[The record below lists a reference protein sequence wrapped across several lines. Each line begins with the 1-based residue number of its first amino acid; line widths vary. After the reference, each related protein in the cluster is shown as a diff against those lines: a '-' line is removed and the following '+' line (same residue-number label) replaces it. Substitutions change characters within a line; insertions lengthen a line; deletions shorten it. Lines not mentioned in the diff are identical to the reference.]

1 MRATDINRTIESA
14 MANLL
19 GMYPLGRSI
28 ETNQSEAA
36 ISTLK
41 MSSEDIAEA
50 NLEMQRAALPNARQV
65 VPVYVQDL
73 YFDAF

>member
-1 MRATDINRTIESA
+1 MGTEMRERYMVQNRLLDPVSYQPQEIHVRGTDFNRTIESA

-19 GMYPLGRSI
+19 GMYPLGQSI

-41 MSSEDIAEA
+41 MSPEDIAEA
-50 NLEMQRAALPNARQV
+50 I
-65 VPVYVQDL
+65 
-73 YFDAF
+73 